1 MVLDNVEARLSN
13 VEVAVNESKPN
24 LSRRQDHP
32 LLSLSDEDLALVTE
46 LVLQSGSL
54 KGLAEVYGVSYP
66 TIRARLDR
74 VIERLQLAAQGR
86 KPDPLRQFLA
96 DLIERGQMNVDTAR
110 RIASLADERV
120 AKGDA

>member
-1 MVLDNVEARLSN
+1 MKVPL
-13 VEVAVNESKPN
+13 NESQSGLTN
-24 LSRRQDHP
+24 RHNHP

-74 VIERLQLAAQGR
+74 VIERLQLATQGR
-86 KPDPLRQFLA
+86 RPDPLREFLA
-96 DLIERGQMNVDTAR
+96 DLIERGHMNVDTAR

-120 AKGDA
+120 SEAKGEA